1 MLVRLTI
8 SEEFDISDDTFFTD
22 DDPLF
27 EDNPESYTIE
37 NRVDMM
43 VNRFCE
49 SIDELVKYNRVIDA
63 VQVEYLEN

>member
-1 MLVRLTI
+1 MLIRLTI
-8 SEEFDISDDTFFTD
+8 SEEFDLDDDTFFTD
-22 DDPLF
+22 EDPLF
-27 EDNPESYTIE
+27 EDNAESYTLD

-63 VQVEYLEN
+63 VQVEYLEQ